1 MADVHDELEPAGS
14 QDRRLAASGWQ
25 RRFVVDAV
33 RAREATVLYLS
44 LGFEV
49 CTVPLTPTAL
59 APQCAG
65 CQTVACGTLV
75 TVYTR
80 RP

>member
-1 MADVHDELEPAGS
+1 MVDVHDEMELPCSEHRSLVAC
-14 QDRRLAASGWQ
+14 GWQ

-59 APQCAG
+59 APQCAE